1 MTRNSTIPCPHCNR
15 SYTTQSN
22 EPALIICPSCNGVI
36 ENQTNVRW
44 SEKVLMPADWS
55 FIKTGARGE
64 WNKKT
69 FEVIGRVRL
78 QLINIYKNVWY
89 IVFDDR
95 TYGWIFDSNGNMS
108 ISPAE
113 SLALDFDNIK
123 KLRPGKSISL
133 GTRHCEIASIDEVE
147 RVTCEGEVG
156 NWQFFRPHFFLV
168 DGVLSNQVS
177 VFFRMDIPNK
187 QINYF
192 ISDRITLENFKKET
206 FNSWNEWQ

>member
-36 ENQTNVRW
+36 ENQTNLRW

-55 FIKTGARGE
+55 FIKTGTRGE

-78 QLINIYKNVWY
+78 QLINTYKNVWY

-133 GTRHCEIASIDEVE
+133 GTRHCEIESIDEVE
-147 RVTCEGEVG
+147 RVTGEGEVG
-156 NWQFFRPHFFLV
+156 NWQFFRPRFFMV